1 MKTREYIDYNNELR
15 AQLSKENRMKYEE
28 LLIQIRIL
36 GVFRKEKYIEDITL
50 QLLQD
55 LIDYQKEGKDFEEV
69 YGNDTFTIAKSII
82 KEIDKESKESVIKNI
97 LMTVLLYISICMLLS
112 YDNNFN
118 LINIFMMSVYAVA
131 MSVIFFLRIINKVK
145 TALSMFIIIC
155 ILNCILVFSL
165 YFINKKEIYFN
176 IFIPNYVYIILFL
189 IFLSISGFSIMR
201 YGMNFISILVFS
213 EVFVAFIL
221 KMLQIFY
228 QIDHIIYLIIS
239 IFVFILII
247 IFVNIYSNKEY
258 KKRKK

>member
-1 MKTREYIDYNNELR
+1 MKIREYIDYNNELR
-15 AQLSKENRMKYEE
+15 AQLSKENRTKYEE

-118 LINIFMMSVYAVA
+118 LINIFMMSVYG
-131 MSVIFFLRIINKVK
+131 INW
-145 TALSMFIIIC
+145 
-155 ILNCILVFSL
+155 
-165 YFINKKEIYFN
+165 
-176 IFIPNYVYIILFL
+176 
-189 IFLSISGFSIMR
+189 ISYR
-201 YGMNFISILVFS
+201 
-213 EVFVAFIL
+213 
-221 KMLQIFY
+221 
-228 QIDHIIYLIIS
+228 
-239 IFVFILII
+239 
-247 IFVNIYSNKEY
+247 
-258 KKRKK
+258 